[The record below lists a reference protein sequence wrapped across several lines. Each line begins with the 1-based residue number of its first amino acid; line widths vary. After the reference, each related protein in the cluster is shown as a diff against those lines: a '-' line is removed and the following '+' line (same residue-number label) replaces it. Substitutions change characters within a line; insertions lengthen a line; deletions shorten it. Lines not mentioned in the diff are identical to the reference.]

1 MVISFCLHK
10 CNTSAAK
17 STVCVIKKT
26 NKKPYQILFGV
37 MIWLSYILLLHAT
50 ALLNLP
56 KP

>member
-1 MVISFCLHK
+1 MVISFYLHK

-37 MIWLSYILLLHAT
+37 MIWLFYILLLHAT
-50 ALLNLP
+50 AFLNLP
-56 KP
+56 EP